1 VTTNRELSRASR
13 AAVLKL
19 LHPELGD
26 ALAAS
31 AGGLVDQVVAYLD
44 SVPAASLGD
53 DFPAFSFDPVAASA
67 YLPDPVPLPAAKPR
81 SGRDALADPDEL
93 VWLPAPDLARL
104 VRAGLADPA
113 EVRRRY
119 AERITQWEPALN
131 AFIRVCDGK
140 LRPDSEPQPDGGSGR
155 GDGGR
160 LAGVPVGLTDLIDA
174 AGMPT
179 TCGSELLLDHVPT
192 ADAESWTRLAAE
204 GAVLAGKLNVHE
216 FAAGTTG
223 QSQYFGWARNPWDT
237 TKMAGGACGGAGAAV
252 AAGLVSVALG
262 PDPGGSIRVPAAH
275 CGVVAL
281 KPTYGAISRRGV
293 RALTWTLDT
302 LGVVAQRVAGV
313 AAAADLLL
321 EPRTPR
327 IPQTPRTPQDGCL
340 AAAVAGGQR
349 PELSLRIGVPASW
362 IDMGLN
368 PAVAR
373 AFDQALE
380 HLTALGAQVRE
391 VKVPYAGDILR
402 MHRVIAFSEAS
413 AGHEQ
418 FLADGAGE
426 MGANIRDRERAGQA
440 VLAGEYLKAFRIRGE
455 VCREFSNVWRDV
467 DVIATPTVP
476 VPPAPIGTG
485 ELSTGSI
492 GAEPTHLVYTRYA
505 APISTLGLPALS
517 VPCGVTPEGL
527 PIGLQLV
534 GPPHAEPLLF
544 FAAGAYEASTEWHHR
559 HPVLPASNPAADPAT
574 NRAADPA

>member
-1 VTTNRELSRASR
+1 VTTNRGPSRASR
-13 AAVLKL
+13 SAVLKL

-26 ALAAS
+26 ALVSS
-31 AGGLVDQVVAYLD
+31 AGTLVDQVAAYLD

-53 DFPAFSFDPVAASA
+53 DYPAFSFDPVAASA
-67 YLPDPVPLPAAKPR
+67 YLPDPVPLPGVRPG
-81 SGRDALADPDEL
+81 SGPAVRPDPDQL
-93 VWLPAPDLARL
+93 GWLPAPELARL
-104 VRAGLADPA
+104 VRAGLVEPAD
-113 EVRRRY
+113 VRRWY
-119 AERITQWEPALN
+119 AERIRQWEPALN
-131 AFIRVCDGK
+131 AFIRVCAD
-140 LRPDSEPQPDGGSGR
+140 EPCPGRADGR
-155 GDGGR
+155 GAGRAGGGR
-160 LAGVPVGLTDLIDA
+160 LAGVPVGLTDLIDV
-174 AGMPT
+174 AGIPT
-179 TCGSELLLDHVPT
+179 TSGSELLLDYVPS
-192 ADAESWTRLAAE
+192 ADAESWARLAAE

-223 QSQYFGWARNPWDT
+223 ESEHFGWVRNPWDT

-281 KPTYGAISRRGV
+281 KPTYGAVSRRGV

-302 LGVVAQRVAGV
+302 LGVVAQRVPGA

-321 EPRTPR
+321 EPRGARSPR
-327 IPQTPRTPQDGCL
+327 DRCL

-349 PELSLRIGVPASW
+349 PELSLRIGVPTSW
-362 IDMGLN
+362 IDMGLD

-373 AFDQALE
+373 AFGQALA
-380 HLTALGAQVRE
+380 HLAALGAQVRE

-418 FLADGAGE
+418 FLAGGGE
-426 MGANIRDRERAGQA
+426 IGANIRDREHAGQA

-485 ELSTGSI
+485 ELSTGSA

-505 APISTLGLPALS
+505 APVSTLGLPALS
-517 VPCGVTPEGL
+517 VPCGVTPDGL
-527 PIGLQLV
+527 PVGLQLV

-544 FAAGAYEASTEWHHR
+544 FAAGAYEASTEWHRR
-559 HPVLPASNPAADPAT
+559 HPVPPAGGPA
-574 NRAADPA
+574 